1 MKSNP
6 LKSYGSTENPWRGPD
21 GSIIACHEKLKVMTE
36 NLQELRDLALSALED
51 AVLMGC
57 SEGQVK
63 AVFTEIIN
71 QLSTDFEPR

>member
-1 MKSNP
+1 M
-6 LKSYGSTENPWRGPD
+6 
-21 GSIIACHEKLKVMTE
+21 
-36 NLQELRDLALSALED
+36 ALGALED

-57 SEGQVK
+57 AEDQVK